1 MAALQS
7 TLQLVEREIA
17 RSEALLSG
25 QTEDKLAHHVHID
38 RRRRDDLVQ
47 ELLNDRRSRLEK
59 RLKESASVG
68 SALPRYEEAR
78 YGATRPD
85 PPAAGARA

>member
-7 TLQLVEREIA
+7 TLELVEREIA
-17 RSEALLSG
+17 RSEAFLTG
-25 QTEDKLAHHVHID
+25 RNEDDLAHHVHVD

-68 SALPRYEEAR
+68 AALPEHAEAR
-78 YGATRPD
+78 YGAL
-85 PPAAGARA
+85 GCK